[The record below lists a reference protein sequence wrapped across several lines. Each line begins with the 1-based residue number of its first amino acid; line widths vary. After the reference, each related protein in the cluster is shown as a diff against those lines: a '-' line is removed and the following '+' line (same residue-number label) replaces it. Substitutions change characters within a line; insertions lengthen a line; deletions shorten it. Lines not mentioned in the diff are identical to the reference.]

1 MSTELPMPTN
11 QPSDQPT
18 IRIATI
24 DDAPALA
31 EFNRNIARETENL
44 SLIPAVVLSGV
55 KAVFETPA
63 RGFYVVAEA
72 QAEARAKSHKSLV
85 ASLMV
90 TTEWSDWRDGEFW
103 WIQSVYVARPWRRRG
118 LYRLLY
124 NHVKRLA
131 EQDRN
136 VCGFRLYVEREN
148 RVAQQTYATLG
159 MVETHYKV
167 FEELVSGR
175 DFFRPAD

>member
-1 MSTELPMPTN
+1 MPT
-11 QPSDQPT
+11 DQAT
-18 IRIATI
+18 VRSATI

-31 EFNRNIARETENL
+31 EFNRNIALETENL

-63 RGFYVVAEA
+63 SGFYVVAEA
-72 QAEARAKSHKSLV
+72 RENLV

-124 NHVKRLA
+124 KHVKQLA
-131 EQDRN
+131 AQDQN
-136 VCGFRLYVEREN
+136 VCGFRLYVEGEN
-148 RVAQQTYATLG
+148 RVAQQTYAALG
-159 MVETHYKV
+159 MNETRYQV
-167 FEELVSGR
+167 FEELVPGR
-175 DFFRPAD
+175 AFFQPPD

>member
-1 MSTELPMPTN
+1 MPTD
-11 QPSDQPT
+11 PPT

-31 EFNRNIARETENL
+31 EFNRSIALETENL

-72 QAEARAKSHKSLV
+72 RADSHKSLV
-85 ASLMV
+85 AALMV

-159 MVETHYKV
+159 MVETRYKV
-167 FEELVSGR
+167 FEELVPGR

>member
-1 MSTELPMPTN
+1 MSTAISPRLPMPTD
-11 QPSDQPT
+11 PPT

-31 EFNRNIARETENL
+31 EFNRSIAMETENL

-72 QAEARAKSHKSLV
+72 RADSRANSHQTLV
-85 ASLMV
+85 AALMV

-159 MVETHYKV
+159 MVETRYKV
-167 FEELVSGR
+167 FEELVPGR

>member
-1 MSTELPMPTN
+1 MPTD
-11 QPSDQPT
+11 PPT

-31 EFNRNIARETENL
+31 EFNRSIAMETENL

-72 QAEARAKSHKSLV
+72 QADSHKSLV
-85 ASLMV
+85 AALMV

-167 FEELVSGR
+167 FEELVPGR

>member
-1 MSTELPMPTN
+1 MSTAISPRLPMPT
-11 QPSDQPT
+11 DQPT

-31 EFNRNIARETENL
+31 EFNRNIALETENL

-72 QAEARAKSHKSLV
+72 RAKSHKSLV
-85 ASLMV
+85 AALMV

-103 WIQSVYVARPWRRRG
+103 WIQSVYVVRPWRRRG